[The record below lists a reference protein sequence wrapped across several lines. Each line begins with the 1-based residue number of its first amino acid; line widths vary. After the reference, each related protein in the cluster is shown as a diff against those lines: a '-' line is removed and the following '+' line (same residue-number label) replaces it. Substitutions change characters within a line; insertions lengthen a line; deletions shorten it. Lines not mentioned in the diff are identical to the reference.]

1 MRSHKPED
9 DAAGCAVTPH
19 RPGPFLSPGAAV
31 APTELAPE
39 ASAPPHLGTRPR
51 EAPRSRCFWRKAL
64 CRRGGRMTERA
75 HNPYHGFPGGRPA
88 WPTATWQQR
97 AGTEAN
103 KPNAALTRRRG

>member
-39 ASAPPHLGTRPR
+39 ASAPPHLGTAQPNLGKRPPWSGPRQGPFAAIVVPIEPGMNLHLTAR
-51 EAPRSRCFWRKAL
+51 EHDLLIALSRSDECPAGAL
-64 CRRGGRMTERA
+64 A
-75 HNPYHGFPGGRPA
+75 
-88 WPTATWQQR
+88 
-97 AGTEAN
+97 
-103 KPNAALTRRRG
+103 